1 METKLKMLNFYDVF
15 FISIGHIVGA
25 GIYTLLYLTTKQGGN
40 FTLRL
45 SFLIGGII
53 SICTGLSYAELTKHY
68 DSNATEYDYFNKTI
82 TPKFKYSI
90 ALVLI
95 LKGIFLSITLLLAFS
110 NLSHQLINKSIPY
123 PLIALISI
131 IIPTL
136 INIYDVKFTS
146 NLILVFHSQ
155 KLLY

>member
-1 METKLKMLNFYDVF
+1 MYRIKL
-15 FISIGHIVGA
+15 
-25 GIYTLLYLTTKQGGN
+25 
-40 FTLRL
+40 
-45 SFLIGGII
+45 
-53 SICTGLSYAELTKHY
+53 YAELTKHY

-110 NLSHQLINKSIPY
+110 NLSHQLINKNTISLMDLYLLYIP
-123 PLIALISI
+123 A
-131 IIPTL
+131 L

-146 NLILVFHSQ
+146 NFNIYIIHRNYCISSI
-155 KLLY
+155 